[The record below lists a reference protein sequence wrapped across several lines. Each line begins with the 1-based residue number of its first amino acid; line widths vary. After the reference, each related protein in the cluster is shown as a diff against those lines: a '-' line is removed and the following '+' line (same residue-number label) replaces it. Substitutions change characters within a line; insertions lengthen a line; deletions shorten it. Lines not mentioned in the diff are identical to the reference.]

1 MTHQPIPQLVRH
13 VLARHALADVA
24 DAELLARFIAHRDAD
39 AFTELVERYAALVW
53 GACRRVLSDTHLAE
67 DAFQATFV
75 ALARKAKLLRRPER
89 LPGWL
94 YGVARRVAWQHRAN
108 IPRPATAELPDI
120 SAPMASPL
128 EQLSGKELIAAVEAE
143 IDRLPEV
150 YRSAVLLCW
159 FRDCSLDD
167 AARQL
172 GTTRGQLWGW
182 LKRARERLQRLLGRR
197 GFGLPAVLGA
207 GMITGIPASAR
218 LVNRTVETALRPPAQ
233 TIADFGAVIKLVP
246 AVKPL
251 GLAALVA
258 AAIVS
263 LVTLLPAGGPDTPP
277 AKEEPKKDRDP
288 PSTVTGPTSDGF
300 PLPAGAIHRFG
311 NRQLRHADGISA
323 SAISPDGNYLAT
335 VGGYSVVVWDLK
347 TLTAKCRLTGSYFGT
362 YAYGDRSA
370 GLMFFPDSK
379 SLLVTVRP
387 TDRTSINVNETIELA
402 QVWEIETGKV
412 KYGIKGQWSWTS
424 AAWLVEGG
432 KEIAMQSGYRER
444 ATIRYFDS
452 KDGKELRTVNTP
464 LMNRGLWLAADAN
477 RIGVPIESNEGLTVL
492 DAKTGN
498 DLYRV
503 SGSKMVQA
511 ALSKDGKTLIYHG
524 DNGKVH
530 VHDVDAKKELFAFDH
545 PAAQQKGPML
555 FSADKQTLYFG
566 GQHGQLYRWDLK
578 NNRRLPDV
586 GRHSTWTLTSIAL
599 SADEQ
604 ILYSMGNDKLV
615 RRWDLKTGKELPLPD
630 GYTTQTAVVPTMD
643 GKNLIVVDHAGN
655 IDYWDL
661 STGKHVKKLQ
671 GGRAGGLDCVAV
683 SSDGRWLAGGRTLQD
698 VQLWD
703 LTAGKLERYI
713 PLVENPDTRGSD
725 HVKRVAFSPDSKVVL
740 SGSGKTGLTTWEVP
754 SGKKIWNSP
763 QAGPLFAYD
772 PKGRWIACGTG
783 GVFRDPPI
791 TFAVLEPKTGETRR
805 QLDVVAEEVQ
815 DQHAISYPP
824 YLTDLAFLPDGSR
837 LLSSHYDGSIRL
849 WDLEI
854 GKEVGRL
861 KGNGYG
867 SSALAVSPDGR
878 WVGLG
883 RGDRKISIWELAS
896 GKEVLTLTG
905 HDSGVRD
912 VAFTRDGRG
921 IIGNADLAPVLWSL
935 EPKDLPAVDGPTDAI
950 WEAMASDD
958 GAKAFRMQWALA
970 RNPKVAVTLFKEKVN
985 PTELA
990 ADRARFD
997 KLVANLDNPQFRA
1010 REAAER
1016 ELLQAGSKVPV
1027 LWLRTALAA
1036 AKSDEQRARL
1046 ARVLAQREKPDP
1058 GAWRLGRAVQ
1068 VLELAGTDDA
1078 RSLLKTW
1085 AVAEGSALAID
1096 AKAAVERLPER

>member
-1 MTHQPIPQLVRH
+1 MTRQPIPQLVRH
-13 VLARHALADVA
+13 ALARHALAEVS
-24 DAELLARFIAHRDAD
+24 DAELLARFVAHRDAD
-39 AFTELVERYAALVW
+39 AFTELVERHAALVW
-53 GACRRVLSDTHLAE
+53 GACRRVLADIHLAE

-75 ALARKAKLLRRPER
+75 TLARKAKSLRRPEN

-94 YGVARRVAWQHRAN
+94 YGVARRAAWQHLTARPQTSTGEIPDVTSRA
-108 IPRPATAELPDI
+108 E
-120 SAPMASPL
+120 SPL
-128 EQLSGKELIAAVEAE
+128 DQLSGKELVAAIEGEV
-143 IDRLPEV
+143 DRLPEV
-150 YRSAVLLCW
+150 YRSAILLCW

-172 GTTRGQLWGW
+172 GTTRGKLWGW
-182 LKRARERLQRLLGRR
+182 LKRGRERLQRRLARR
-197 GFGLPAVLGA
+197 GYGLPAILGA
-207 GMITGIPASAR
+207 GLLTGVPAAAR
-218 LVNRTVETALRPPAQ
+218 LVNRTVDASLSPPAVALVG
-233 TIADFGAVIKLVP
+233 IAGATKLVP
-246 AVKPL
+246 AAKPI

-258 AAIVS
+258 ATVVG
-263 LVTLLPAGGPDTPP
+263 LVTLLPTGAPDAPP
-277 AKEEPKKDRDP
+277 AKDSKKDRDSHIAGMEP
-288 PSTVTGPTSDGF
+288 MSDGF
-300 PLPAGAIHRFG
+300 PLPAGAVHRFG
-311 NRQLRHADGISA
+311 NRQLRHADGINA
-323 SAISPDGNYLAT
+323 SALSPDGNYLAT
-335 VGGYSVVVWDLK
+335 VGGSSVVVWDLK

-362 YAYGDRSA
+362 YAYGDKSA

-402 QVWEIETGKV
+402 QVWDIETGKV
-412 KYGIKGQWSWTS
+412 KFGIKGQWSWTS

-432 KEIAMQSGYRER
+432 KQIALSSGYRER
-444 ATIRYFDS
+444 ATIRYFDA
-452 KDGKELRTVNTP
+452 KDGKEGQTVNTP
-464 LMNRGLWLAADAN
+464 LMNRGLWLAVDAN
-477 RIGVPIESNEGLTVL
+477 RIGVPTESNDGMAVL
-492 DAKTGN
+492 DAKTGTE
-498 DLYRV
+498 LYSV
-503 SGSKMVQA
+503 SGSKIVQA

-524 DNGKVH
+524 DNGKVQI
-530 VHDVDAKKELFAFDH
+530 HDVDAKKELFAFDH
-545 PAAQQKGPML
+545 PAAQQRGPML

-578 NNRRLPDV
+578 NNKRLPDV

-599 SADEQ
+599 SPDEQ

-630 GYTTQTAVVPTMD
+630 GYTTQTAVVPTRD

-683 SSDGRWLAGGRTLQD
+683 SADGRWLAGGRTLQD
-698 VQLWD
+698 VQLWN
-703 LTAGKLERYI
+703 LAAGKLERFI
-713 PLVENPDTRGSD
+713 PLVENPDTRGGD
-725 HVKRVAFSPDSKVVL
+725 HVKRVAFSPDSKLVL
-740 SGSGKTGLTTWEVP
+740 SGSGKTGVTAWEVP
-754 SGKKIWNSP
+754 SGKKVWNSP
-763 QAGPLFAYD
+763 QAGPLLAYD
-772 PKGRWIACGTG
+772 PTGRWIACGTG

-791 TFAVLEPKTGETRR
+791 TFTILDPKTGETRR
-805 QLDVVAEEVQ
+805 QLEVVAEEVQ

-837 LLSSHYDGSIRL
+837 LLTSHYDGTIRV

-861 KGNGYG
+861 KGNAYG
-867 SSALAVSPDGR
+867 MSGLAVSPDGR

-883 RGDRKISIWELAS
+883 RADRKISIWELAS
-896 GKEVLTLTG
+896 GKEVLTLIG

-921 IIGNADLAPVLWSL
+921 IIGNADLSPVLWSL
-935 EPKDLPAVDGPTDAI
+935 APKDLPAVDGPADSL

-958 GAKAFRMQWALA
+958 GAKAFRLQWALVN
-970 RNPKVAVTLFKEKVN
+970 NPKVAVKLLKEKVI
-985 PTELA
+985 PAELA
-990 ADRARFD
+990 ADRPRFD

-1010 REAAER
+1010 REASER
-1016 ELLQAGSKVPV
+1016 ELLQAGSKIPV
-1027 LWLRTALAA
+1027 HWLRTALAA

-1046 ARVLAQREKPDP
+1046 ARVLMQREKPDP
-1058 GAWRLGRAVQ
+1058 GAWRLSRAVQ

-1078 RSLLKTW
+1078 RSLLKSW
-1085 AVAEGSALAID
+1085 AAAEGSALALD
-1096 AKAAVERLPER
+1096 AKAALERLAVR